1 MSRLIEFVGGG
12 PLDGTRTPDLGEDRV
27 GVRDGDLVYIYE
39 RDDAWL
45 SRRHVLRLS
54 QVLPIGDKR
63 RRGPTGV

>member
-12 PLDGTRTPDLGEDRV
+12 PLDGTRTPDLGEYRV

-45 SRRHVLRLS
+45 SRRHVLRLA
-54 QVLPIGDKR
+54 QVLPIGDEQ
-63 RRGPTGV
+63 RRGPTGA